1 MKDRVIVRVLA
12 LEFQEGGNTIWIQGP
27 QGGTT
32 LRIKTM
38 GKVTSSR
45 CDTSPISHG
54 DIVVQDDIH
63 ICIGAAEFSPSAR
76 ALEKQASRDADAAV
90 LASGKK
96 TVAHLRAENS
106 AFAFP
111 RDRIR
116 LKFPKRER

>member
-1 MKDRVIVRVLA
+1 MKGRVIVSVLA
-12 LEFQEGGNTIWIQGP
+12 LEFQEGGNTIWIQGS

-45 CDTSPISHG
+45 CETSPVSHG
-54 DIVVQDDIH
+54 DIVVQEDIH
-63 ICIGAAEFSPSAR
+63 ICIGADEFSPSAR
-76 ALEKQASRDADAAV
+76 ALEKQTSRDADATAV
-90 LASGKK
+90 VSGKK
-96 TVAHLRAENS
+96 TVAQLRAENS

-111 RDRIR
+111 RDRVR